1 MTKQPESL
9 AAMSRPIDDLK
20 AEFGDIIERTRA
32 GLSEL
37 LGTKIYIS
45 EWAASD
51 GYLLDINLRPDKKH
65 PALTL
70 SATYV
75 DKARNE
81 FSVMRVVEYNPQ
93 TGALK
98 TMHNELLEV
107 PPVYQGRHAAD
118 VVNRHIAGEFRKLGG
133 RRIEM
138 HANLNAGGYAWLRKG
153 VFPASKSELDR
164 IVSASNI
171 PETSKQKWLSW
182 DYETAKRTMLD
193 KRAAQEFKPAFTGS
207 SWHGSVDIKTANAFN
222 VFTDSNVTDDKTVN
236 EQWQSEIITRSVRYG
251 QFAES
256 LSDRVAEMLD
266 SVSDRILS
274 KLSKSMENP
283 TRAQARMIDIA
294 DAIAALRAERWT
306 DVDKLVTETAIKLA
320 RAEAAATQDW
330 LAARLPVRVD
340 TLLPSARTLTSVV
353 TARPFHGRLLADWL
367 DRLSD
372 NDAARVR
379 NAVQTGIVSGQSAAQ
394 IARDIT
400 DGITAKR
407 TDAEIRSVV
416 RTAVSHIS
424 NASRE
429 QFFSE
434 NKELFSTELFV
445 ATLDSRTSPICR
457 ALDGQRFAI
466 GEGQRPPLH
475 FNCRSVRVAVFD
487 AALGERP
494 SNPATERQLLAEFNR
509 ENGLD
514 ARTRDKLPHGMKGK
528 FDKFAIKRKREIIG
542 QIPAKTN
549 YEKWLR
555 EQSDE
560 FQNEVL
566 GIKRAKLFRD
576 GDLEL
581 KDFVRPDGKQI
592 SLADLYK
599 EYEATFKRLGIEL

>member
-1 MTKQPESL
+1 ML
-9 AAMSRPIDDLK
+9 RPIDELRD
-20 AEFGDIIERTRA
+20 AFGDIIERTRA

-107 PPVYQGRHAAD
+107 PPVYQGHHAAD
-118 VVNRHIAGEFRKLGG
+118 VVNRHMAGEFRKLGG
-133 RRIEM
+133 RHIEM

-164 IVSASNI
+164 IVSVSNI
-171 PETSKQKWLSW
+171 PESSKQKWLSW
-182 DYETAKRTMLD
+182 DYETAKRKMLD
-193 KRAAQEFKPAFTGS
+193 KQSAQEFKPAFVGS
-207 SWHGSVDIKTANAFN
+207 SWRGGVDIKSANAFN
-222 VFTDSNVTDDKTVN
+222 VFTGSRISDDKTVN
-236 EQWQSEIITRSVRYG
+236 EQWQSEVIARSVRYE

-266 SVSDRILS
+266 SVSDRIIS

-306 DVDKLVTETAIKLA
+306 DVDKLVTETAIKLS

-330 LAARLPVRVD
+330 LTARLPVRVD
-340 TLLPSARTLTSVV
+340 TLLPSARTMQSVV
-353 TARPFHGRLLADWL
+353 TTRPFHGRLLSGWL

-379 NAVQTGIVSGQSAAQ
+379 NAVQTGIVAGQSAAQ

-416 RTAVSHIS
+416 RTAVAHIS

-434 NKELFSTELFV
+434 NKEIFTEELFV

-475 FNCRSVRVAVFD
+475 FNCRSIRVVIFSE
-487 AALGERP
+487 ALGARP
-494 SNPATERQLLAEFNR
+494 SNPATESRLLDEFNK

-514 ARTRDKLPHGMKGK
+514 AKTRDKLPHGMKGK
-528 FDKFAIKRKREIIG
+528 FDKFATKRKREIIG

-599 EYEATFKRLGIEL
+599 EYESTFKRLGIEL

>member
-1 MTKQPESL
+1 MTKQSESL

-20 AEFGDIIERTRA
+20 AAFGDIIERTRA
-32 GLSEL
+32 SLSEL

-107 PPVYQGRHAAD
+107 PPVYQGHHAAD
-118 VVNRHIAGEFRKLGG
+118 VVNRHMAGEFRKLGG
-133 RRIEM
+133 RHIEM

-164 IVSASNI
+164 IVSVSNI
-171 PETSKQKWLSW
+171 PESSKQKWLSW
-182 DYETAKRTMLD
+182 DYETAKRKMLD
-193 KRAAQEFKPAFTGS
+193 KQSAQEFKPAFVGS
-207 SWHGSVDIKTANAFN
+207 SWRGGVDIKSANAFN
-222 VFTDSNVTDDKTVN
+222 VFTGSRISDDKTVN
-236 EQWQSEIITRSVRYG
+236 EQWQSEVIARSVRYE

-266 SVSDRILS
+266 SISDRIIS

-306 DVDKLVTETAIKLA
+306 DVDKLVTETAIKLS

-330 LAARLPVRVD
+330 LTTRLPVRVD
-340 TLLPSARTLTSVV
+340 TLLPSARTMRSVV
-353 TARPFHGRLLADWL
+353 TERPFHGRLLSGWL

-434 NKELFSTELFV
+434 NKEIFTEELFV

-466 GEGQRPPLH
+466 GEGLRPPLH
-475 FNCRSVRVAVFD
+475 FNCRSVRVAVFSE
-487 AALGERP
+487 ALGERP
-494 SNPATERQLLAEFNR
+494 SNPATESRLLDEFNK

-514 ARTRDKLPHGMKGK
+514 AKTRDKLPHGMKGK
-528 FDKFAIKRKREIIG
+528 FDKFATKRKREIIG

-581 KDFVRPDGKQI
+581 TDFVRPDGKQI

-599 EYEATFKRLGIEL
+599 DYEATFKRLGIEL

>member
-1 MTKQPESL
+1 
-9 AAMSRPIDDLK
+9 MSRPIDDLK
-20 AEFGDIIERTRA
+20 AVFGDIIERTRA

-107 PPVYQGRHAAD
+107 PPVYQGHHAAD
-118 VVNRHIAGEFRKLGG
+118 VVNRHMAGEFRKLGG
-133 RRIEM
+133 RYIEM

-164 IVSASNI
+164 IVSVSNI
-171 PETSKQKWLSW
+171 PESSKQKWLSW
-182 DYETAKRTMLD
+182 DYETAKRKMLD
-193 KRAAQEFKPAFTGS
+193 KQSAQEFKPAFVGS
-207 SWHGSVDIKTANAFN
+207 SWRGGVDIKSANAFN
-222 VFTDSNVTDDKTVN
+222 VFTGSRISDDKTVN
-236 EQWQSEIITRSVRYG
+236 EQWQSEVIARSVRYE

-266 SVSDRILS
+266 SISDRIIS

-306 DVDKLVTETAIKLA
+306 DVDKLVTETAIKLS
-320 RAEAAATQDW
+320 RAEAAAMQDW
-330 LAARLPVRVD
+330 LTARLPVRVD
-340 TLLPSARTLTSVV
+340 TLLPSARTMQSVV
-353 TARPFHGRLLADWL
+353 TTRPFHGRLLSGWL

-416 RTAVSHIS
+416 RTAVAHIS

-434 NKELFSTELFV
+434 NKEIFTEELFV

-475 FNCRSVRVAVFD
+475 FNCRSIRVAIFSE
-487 AALGERP
+487 ALGARP
-494 SNPATERQLLAEFNR
+494 SNPATESRLLDEFNK

-514 ARTRDKLPHGMKGK
+514 AKTRDKLPHGMKGK
-528 FDKFAIKRKREIIG
+528 FDKFATKRKREIIG

-599 EYEATFKRLGIEL
+599 DYEATFKRLGIEL

>member
-1 MTKQPESL
+1 MTKQSESL
-9 AAMSRPIDDLK
+9 AAMPRPIDDLK
-20 AEFGDIIERTRA
+20 AAFGDIIERTRA
-32 GLSEL
+32 SLSEL

-107 PPVYQGRHAAD
+107 PPVYQGHHAAD
-118 VVNRHIAGEFRKLGG
+118 VVNRHMAGEFRKLGG
-133 RRIEM
+133 RHIEM

-164 IVSASNI
+164 IVSVSNI
-171 PETSKQKWLSW
+171 PESSKQKWLSW
-182 DYETAKRTMLD
+182 DYETAKRKMLD
-193 KRAAQEFKPAFTGS
+193 KQSAQEFKPAFVGS
-207 SWHGSVDIKTANAFN
+207 SWRGGVDIKSANAFN
-222 VFTDSNVTDDKTVN
+222 VFTGSRISDDKTVN
-236 EQWQSEIITRSVRYG
+236 EQWQSEVIARSVRYE

-266 SVSDRILS
+266 SISDRIIS

-306 DVDKLVTETAIKLA
+306 DVDKLVTETAIKLS

-330 LAARLPVRVD
+330 LTTRLPVRVD
-340 TLLPSARTLTSVV
+340 TLLPSARTMRSVV
-353 TARPFHGRLLADWL
+353 TERPFHGRLLSGWL

-434 NKELFSTELFV
+434 NKEIFTEELFV

-466 GEGQRPPLH
+466 GEGLRPPLH
-475 FNCRSVRVAVFD
+475 FNCRSVRVAVFSE
-487 AALGERP
+487 ALGERP
-494 SNPATERQLLAEFNR
+494 SNPATESRLLDEFNK

-514 ARTRDKLPHGMKGK
+514 AKTRDKLPHGMKGK
-528 FDKFAIKRKREIIG
+528 FDKFATKRKREIIG

-599 EYEATFKRLGIEL
+599 DYEATFKRLGIEL

>member
-1 MTKQPESL
+1 
-9 AAMSRPIDDLK
+9 MSKPIEQLRELFPQI
-20 AEFGDIIERTRA
+20 AERTRA
-32 GLSEL
+32 GLQDL
-37 LGTKIYIS
+37 LNTKMYLN
-45 EWAASD
+45 EYAASL
-51 GYLLDINLRPDKKH
+51 GYLLDDNMRPDKQH

-70 SATYV
+70 SASYV
-75 DKARNE
+75 DRAGRE
-81 FSVMRVVEYNPQ
+81 VSTMRVVEYSPK
-93 TGALK
+93 TGQLK
-98 TMHNELLEV
+98 TMHMELLWV
-107 PPVYQGRHAAD
+107 PVEYQGHGVAD
-118 VVNRHIAGEFRKLGG
+118 VVNRELVGKFRKLGG
-133 RRIEM
+133 RYIQM
-138 HANLNAGGYAWLRKG
+138 HANLDAGGYAWLRKG
-153 VFPASKSELDR
+153 VFPADKAELDR
-164 IVSASNI
+164 IIRLSDL
-171 PETSKQKWLSW
+171 PESSKRKWLGM
-182 DYETAKRTMLD
+182 DYATAKRTMLD
-193 KRAAQEFKPAFTGS
+193 KQSAQEFKSAFVGS
-207 SWHGSVDIKTANAFN
+207 HWSGGVDVKTADAFN
-222 VFTDSNVTDDKTVN
+222 LYTNSRVSDDKTVN
-236 EQWQSEIITRSVRYG
+236 EQWQSEIISRSVRYE

-256 LSDRVAEMLD
+256 LADRVAEMLD
-266 SVSDRILS
+266 GVSDTIAGKIARAL
-274 KLSKSMENP
+274 ENP

-306 DVDKLVTETAIKLA
+306 DVNKLVMETAIKLS

-340 TLLPSARTLTSVV
+340 TLLPSVRTMTSVV
-353 TARPFHGRLLADWL
+353 TTRPFHGRQLSGWL

-372 NDAARVR
+372 NDAVRVR
-379 NAVQTGIVSGQSAAQ
+379 NAVQTGIVAGQSAAQ
-394 IARDIT
+394 IVRDIT

-416 RTAVSHIS
+416 RTAISHIS

-429 QFFSE
+429 QFFNE
-434 NKELFSTELFV
+434 NKELFAEELFV

-487 AALGERP
+487 QALGERP
-494 SNPATERQLLAEFNR
+494 SNPATEHQLLAEFNR

-514 ARTRDKLPHGMKGK
+514 ATSRGKLPHGMKGK
-528 FDKFAIKRKREIIG
+528 FDKFAAKRKREIIG

-599 EYEATFKRLGIEL
+599 DYETTFKRLGIEL

>member
-1 MTKQPESL
+1 
-9 AAMSRPIDDLK
+9 MSRPIDDLK
-20 AEFGDIIERTRA
+20 AAFGDIIERTRA

-107 PPVYQGRHAAD
+107 PPVYQGHHAAD
-118 VVNRHIAGEFRKLGG
+118 VVNRHMAGEFRKLGG
-133 RRIEM
+133 RYIEM

-153 VFPASKSELDR
+153 VFPSSKSELDR
-164 IVSASNI
+164 IVSVSNI
-171 PETSKQKWLSW
+171 PESSKQKWLSW
-182 DYETAKRTMLD
+182 DYETAKRKMLD
-193 KRAAQEFKPAFTGS
+193 KQSSQEFKPAFVGS
-207 SWHGSVDIKTANAFN
+207 SWRGGVDIKSANAFN
-222 VFTDSNVTDDKTVN
+222 VFTGSRISDDKTVN
-236 EQWQSEIITRSVRYG
+236 EQWQSEIIARSVRYE

-266 SVSDRILS
+266 SISDRIIS

-283 TRAQARMIDIA
+283 TRAQTRMIDIA

-306 DVDKLVTETAIKLA
+306 DVDKLMTETAIKLA

-330 LAARLPVRVD
+330 LSARLPVRVD
-340 TLLPSARTLTSVV
+340 TLLPSARTLTSAA
-353 TARPFHGRLLADWL
+353 TARPFHGRLLSGWL

-379 NAVQTGIVSGQSAAQ
+379 NAVQTGIVAGQSAAQ

-434 NKELFSTELFV
+434 NKEIFAEELFV

-487 AALGERP
+487 QALGERP
-494 SNPATERQLLAEFNR
+494 SNPATERQLLEEFTR
-509 ENGLD
+509 DNGLS
-514 ARTRDKLPHGMKGK
+514 AKTRDKLPHGMKGK
-528 FDKFAIKRKREIIG
+528 FDKFATKRKREIIG

-592 SLADLYK
+592 SIADLYK
-599 EYEATFKRLGIEL
+599 DYEATFKRLGIEL

>member
-1 MTKQPESL
+1 
-9 AAMSRPIDDLK
+9 MSRPIDDLK
-20 AEFGDIIERTRA
+20 AAFGDIIERTRA
-32 GLSEL
+32 GLAEL
-37 LGTKIYIS
+37 LGTKIYVN
-45 EWAASD
+45 EWAVSD

-70 SATYV
+70 SVTYV

-107 PPVYQGRHAAD
+107 PPVYQGHHAAD
-118 VVNRHIAGEFRKLGG
+118 VVNRHMAGEFRKLGG
-133 RRIEM
+133 RHIEM

-164 IVSASNI
+164 IVSVSNI
-171 PETSKQKWLSW
+171 PESSKQKWLSW
-182 DYETAKRTMLD
+182 DYETAKRKMLD
-193 KRAAQEFKPAFTGS
+193 KQSAQEFKPAFVGS
-207 SWHGSVDIKTANAFN
+207 SWRGGVDIKSANAFN
-222 VFTDSNVTDDKTVN
+222 VFTGSRISDDKTVN
-236 EQWQSEIITRSVRYG
+236 EQWQSEVIARSVRYE

-266 SVSDRILS
+266 SISDRIIS

-306 DVDKLVTETAIKLA
+306 DVDKLVTETAIKLS

-330 LAARLPVRVD
+330 LTTRLPVRVD
-340 TLLPSARTLTSVV
+340 TLLPSARTLSSVV
-353 TARPFHGRLLADWL
+353 TTRPFHGRLLSGWL

-379 NAVQTGIVSGQSAAQ
+379 NAVQTGIVAGQSASQ

-416 RTAVSHIS
+416 RTAVAHIS

-434 NKELFSTELFV
+434 NKEIFTEELFV

-475 FNCRSVRVAVFD
+475 FNCRSIRVAVFSE
-487 AALGERP
+487 ALGERP
-494 SNPATERQLLAEFNR
+494 SNPATERQLLDEFNR

-514 ARTRDKLPHGMKGK
+514 VKSRDKLPHGMKGK
-528 FDKFAIKRKREIIG
+528 FDKFATKRKREIIG

-555 EQSDE
+555 DQSDE

-566 GIKRAKLFRD
+566 GIKRARLFRD

>member
-1 MTKQPESL
+1 
-9 AAMSRPIDDLK
+9 MSRPIDDLK
-20 AEFGDIIERTRA
+20 AAFGDIIERTRS
-32 GLSEL
+32 GLAEL
-37 LGTKIYIS
+37 LGTKIYIN
-45 EWAASD
+45 EWAVSD

-107 PPVYQGRHAAD
+107 PPVYQGHHAAD
-118 VVNRHIAGEFRKLGG
+118 VVNRHMAGEFRKLGG
-133 RRIEM
+133 RHIEM
-138 HANLNAGGYAWLRKG
+138 YANLNAGGYAWLRKG

-164 IVSASNI
+164 IISVSNI
-171 PETSKQKWLSW
+171 PETSKQKWMSW
-182 DYETAKRTMLD
+182 DYETAKRNMLD
-193 KRAAQEFKPAFTGS
+193 KRAAQEFKPAFVGS
-207 SWHGSVDIKTANAFN
+207 SWRGGVDIKSANAFN
-222 VFTDSNVTDDKTVN
+222 LYTNSNVSDDKTVN
-236 EQWQSEIITRSVRYG
+236 DQWQSEIISRSVRYE

-283 TRAQARMIDIA
+283 TRAQARMIDVA

-330 LAARLPVRVD
+330 LTARLPVRVD
-340 TLLPSARTLTSVV
+340 TLLPSARTMTSVV
-353 TARPFHGRLLADWL
+353 TARPFHGRLLAGWL

-416 RTAVSHIS
+416 RTAVAHIS

-434 NKELFSTELFV
+434 NKEIFTEELFV

-487 AALGERP
+487 AVLGERP

-514 ARTRDKLPHGMKGK
+514 AASRDKLPHGMKGK
-528 FDKFAIKRKREIIG
+528 FDKFATKRKREIIG

>member
-1 MTKQPESL
+1 
-9 AAMSRPIDDLK
+9 MSRPIDDLK
-20 AEFGDIIERTRA
+20 AAFGDIIERTRA

-107 PPVYQGRHAAD
+107 PPVYQGHHAAD
-118 VVNRHIAGEFRKLGG
+118 VVNRHMAGEFRKLGG
-133 RRIEM
+133 RHIEM

-164 IVSASNI
+164 IVSVSNI
-171 PETSKQKWLSW
+171 PESSKQKWLSW
-182 DYETAKRTMLD
+182 DYETAKRKMLD
-193 KRAAQEFKPAFTGS
+193 KQSAQEFKPAFVGS
-207 SWHGSVDIKTANAFN
+207 SWRGGVDIKSVNAFN
-222 VFTDSNVTDDKTVN
+222 VFTGSRISDDKTVN
-236 EQWQSEIITRSVRYG
+236 EQWQSEVIARSVRYE

-266 SVSDRILS
+266 SISERIIS

-306 DVDKLVTETAIKLA
+306 DVDKLVTETAIKLS

-330 LAARLPVRVD
+330 LTTRLPVRVD
-340 TLLPSARTLTSVV
+340 TLLPSARTMRSVV
-353 TARPFHGRLLADWL
+353 TERPFHGRLLSGWL

-379 NAVQTGIVSGQSAAQ
+379 NAVQTGIVAGQSAGQ

-416 RTAVSHIS
+416 RTAVAHIS

-434 NKELFSTELFV
+434 NKELFASELFV

-487 AALGERP
+487 AALGDRP

-514 ARTRDKLPHGMKGK
+514 ATSRDKLPHGMKGK
-528 FDKFAIKRKREIIG
+528 FDKFATKRKREIIG

-599 EYEATFKRLGIEL
+599 EYESTFKRLGIKL

>member
-1 MTKQPESL
+1 
-9 AAMSRPIDDLK
+9 MSRPIDELRD
-20 AEFGDIIERTRA
+20 AFGDIIERTRA
-32 GLSEL
+32 GLAEL
-37 LGTKIYIS
+37 LGTKIYVN
-45 EWAASD
+45 EWAVSD

-107 PPVYQGRHAAD
+107 PPVYQGHHAAD
-118 VVNRHIAGEFRKLGG
+118 VVNRHMAGEFRKLGG
-133 RRIEM
+133 RHIEM

-164 IVSASNI
+164 IVSVSNI
-171 PETSKQKWLSW
+171 PESSKQKWLSW
-182 DYETAKRTMLD
+182 DYETAKRKMLD
-193 KRAAQEFKPAFTGS
+193 KQSAQEFKPAFVGS
-207 SWHGSVDIKTANAFN
+207 SWRGGVDIKSANAFN
-222 VFTDSNVTDDKTVN
+222 VFTGSRISDDKTVN
-236 EQWQSEIITRSVRYG
+236 EQWQSEVIARSVRYE

-266 SVSDRILS
+266 SVSDRIIS
-274 KLSKSMENP
+274 KLSKSLENP
-283 TRAQARMIDIA
+283 TRAQARMIDVA
-294 DAIAALRAERWT
+294 DAIAALRAERWV

-330 LAARLPVRVD
+330 LTTRLPVRVD
-340 TLLPSARTLTSVV
+340 TLLPSARTLNSVV
-353 TARPFHGRLLADWL
+353 TARPFHGRLLSGWL

-416 RTAVSHIS
+416 RTAVAHIS

-434 NKELFSTELFV
+434 NKKLFASELFV

-487 AALGERP
+487 ATLGDRP
-494 SNPATERQLLAEFNR
+494 SNPATERQLLGEFNR

-514 ARTRDKLPHGMKGK
+514 ATSRDKLPHGMKGK
-528 FDKFAIKRKREIIG
+528 FDKFATKRKREIIG

-581 KDFVRPDGKQI
+581 KDFVRPDGMQI

-599 EYEATFKRLGIEL
+599 EYESTFKRLGIEL

>member
-1 MTKQPESL
+1 
-9 AAMSRPIDDLK
+9 MSKPIERLQELFPQI
-20 AEFGDIIERTRA
+20 AERTRA
-32 GLSEL
+32 GLQDL
-37 LGTKIYIS
+37 LGTKMYLN
-45 EWAASD
+45 EYAASL
-51 GYLLDINLRPDKKH
+51 GYLLDDNMRPDKQH

-70 SATYV
+70 SASYV
-75 DKARNE
+75 DRSGRE
-81 FSVMRVVEYNPQ
+81 VSTMRVVEYSPK
-93 TGALK
+93 TGQLK
-98 TMHNELLEV
+98 TMHMELLWV
-107 PPVYQGRHAAD
+107 PVEYQGQGVAD
-118 VVNRHIAGEFRKLGG
+118 VVNRELVGEFRKLGG
-133 RRIEM
+133 RHIAM
-138 HANLNAGGYAWLRKG
+138 HANLDAGGYAWLRKG
-153 VFPASKSELDR
+153 VFPASKAELDR
-164 IVSASNI
+164 IIRLSDL
-171 PETSKQKWLSW
+171 PESSKRKWLEM
-182 DYETAKRTMLD
+182 DYATAKRTMLD
-193 KRAAQEFKPAFTGS
+193 KQSAQEFKSAFVGS
-207 SWHGSVDIKTANAFN
+207 HWSGGVDVKTADAFN
-222 VFTDSNVTDDKTVN
+222 LYTGSNVTDDKTVN
-236 EQWQSEIITRSVRYG
+236 EQWQSEIISRSVRYE
-251 QFAES
+251 QFAEA
-256 LSDRVAEMLD
+256 LSDRVAQMLD
-266 SVSDRILS
+266 DVSDAIAS
-274 KLSKSMENP
+274 KLARSLENP

-330 LAARLPVRVD
+330 MTTRLPVRVD
-340 TLLPSARTLTSVV
+340 TLLPSARTMTSVV
-353 TARPFHGRLLADWL
+353 TARPFHGRLLSGWL

-379 NAVQTGIVSGQSAAQ
+379 NAVQTGIVAGQSASQ

-416 RTAVSHIS
+416 RTAVAHIS

-429 QFFSE
+429 QFFNE
-434 NKELFSTELFV
+434 NKEIFTEELFV

-475 FNCRSVRVAVFD
+475 FNCRSIRVAVFSE
-487 AALGERP
+487 ALGERP
-494 SNPATERQLLAEFNR
+494 SNPATERQLLDEFNK

-514 ARTRDKLPHGMKGK
+514 ARSRDKLPHGMKGK
-528 FDKFAIKRKREIIG
+528 FDKFATKRKREIIG

-599 EYEATFKRLGIEL
+599 EYEETFKRLGIEL

>member
-1 MTKQPESL
+1 
-9 AAMSRPIDDLK
+9 MSRPIDDLK
-20 AEFGDIIERTRA
+20 AAFGDIIERTRA

-107 PPVYQGRHAAD
+107 PPVYQGHHAAD
-118 VVNRHIAGEFRKLGG
+118 VVNRHMAGEFRKLGG
-133 RRIEM
+133 RHIEM

-153 VFPASKSELDR
+153 VFPSSKSELDR
-164 IVSASNI
+164 IVSVSNI
-171 PETSKQKWLSW
+171 PESSKQKWLSW
-182 DYETAKRTMLD
+182 DYETAKRKMLD
-193 KRAAQEFKPAFTGS
+193 KQSAQEFKPAFVGS
-207 SWHGSVDIKTANAFN
+207 SWRGGVDIKSANAFN
-222 VFTDSNVTDDKTVN
+222 VFTGSRISDDKTVN
-236 EQWQSEIITRSVRYG
+236 EQWQSEVIARSVRYE

-266 SVSDRILS
+266 SVSDRIIS
-274 KLSKSMENP
+274 KLSKSLENP
-283 TRAQARMIDIA
+283 TRAQARMIDVA
-294 DAIAALRAERWT
+294 DAIAALRAERWV

-330 LAARLPVRVD
+330 LTTRLPVRVD
-340 TLLPSARTLTSVV
+340 TLLPSARTMQSVV
-353 TARPFHGRLLADWL
+353 TTRPFHGRLLSGWL

-379 NAVQTGIVSGQSAAQ
+379 NAVQTGIVAGQSAGQ

-434 NKELFSTELFV
+434 NKELFAEELFV

-487 AALGERP
+487 AALGDRS

-514 ARTRDKLPHGMKGK
+514 ATSRDKLPHGMKGK
-528 FDKFAIKRKREIIG
+528 FDKFATKRKREIIG

-599 EYEATFKRLGIEL
+599 DYEATFKRLGIEL

>member
-1 MTKQPESL
+1 
-9 AAMSRPIDDLK
+9 MSRPIDDLK
-20 AEFGDIIERTRA
+20 AAFGDIIERTRA
-32 GLSEL
+32 GLSGL

-45 EWAASD
+45 EWAVSD
-51 GYLLDINLRPDKKH
+51 GYLLDINLHPDKKH

-107 PPVYQGRHAAD
+107 PPVYQGHHAAD
-118 VVNRHIAGEFRKLGG
+118 VVNRHMAGEFRKLGG
-133 RRIEM
+133 RHIEM

-164 IVSASNI
+164 IVSVSNI
-171 PETSKQKWLSW
+171 PESSKQKWLSW
-182 DYETAKRTMLD
+182 DYETAKRKMLD
-193 KRAAQEFKPAFTGS
+193 KQSAQEFKPAFVGS
-207 SWHGSVDIKTANAFN
+207 SWRGGVDIKSANAFN
-222 VFTDSNVTDDKTVN
+222 VFTGSRISDDKTVN
-236 EQWQSEIITRSVRYG
+236 EQWQSEVIARSVRYE

-266 SVSDRILS
+266 SVSDRIIS
-274 KLSKSMENP
+274 KLSKSLENP
-283 TRAQARMIDIA
+283 TRAQARMIDVA
-294 DAIAALRAERWT
+294 DAIAALRAERWV
-306 DVDKLVTETAIKLA
+306 DVDKLVTETAIKLS

-330 LAARLPVRVD
+330 LTTRLPVRVD

-353 TARPFHGRLLADWL
+353 TARPFHGRLLSGWL

-416 RTAVSHIS
+416 RTAVAHIS

-434 NKELFSTELFV
+434 NKELFASELFV

-487 AALGERP
+487 AALGDRP

-514 ARTRDKLPHGMKGK
+514 AASRDKLPHGTKGK
-528 FDKFAIKRKREIIG
+528 FDKFAAKRKREIIG

-599 EYEATFKRLGIEL
+599 EYESTFKRLGIEL

>member
-1 MTKQPESL
+1 
-9 AAMSRPIDDLK
+9 MSKPIEQLQELFPQI
-20 AEFGDIIERTRA
+20 AERTRA
-32 GLSEL
+32 GLQNL
-37 LGTKIYIS
+37 LDTKMYLNEYATS
-45 EWAASD
+45 L
-51 GYLLDINLRPDKKH
+51 GYLLDANLRSDKQH

-70 SATYV
+70 SASYV
-75 DKARNE
+75 DRAGRE
-81 FSVMRVVEYNPQ
+81 VSTMRVVEYSPK
-93 TGALK
+93 TGQLK
-98 TMHNELLEV
+98 TMHMELLWV
-107 PPVYQGRHAAD
+107 PPEYQGQGVAD
-118 VVNRHIAGEFRKLGG
+118 VVNRELVGEFRKLGG
-133 RRIEM
+133 RHIAM
-138 HANLNAGGYAWLRKG
+138 HANLDTGGYAWLRKG
-153 VFPASKSELDR
+153 VFPVDKAELDR
-164 IVSASNI
+164 IVRLSDL
-171 PETSKQKWLSW
+171 PESSKQKWLRM
-182 DYETAKRTMLD
+182 DYATAKRTMLD
-193 KRAAQEFKPAFTGS
+193 KQSAQEFKSAFVGS
-207 SWHGSVDIKTANAFN
+207 HWSGGADIKTADAFN
-222 VFTDSNVTDDKTVN
+222 LYTGSNVSDDKTVN
-236 EQWQSEIITRSVRYG
+236 EQWQSEIISRSVRYE
-251 QFAES
+251 QFAEA
-256 LSDRVAEMLD
+256 LSDRVAQMLND
-266 SVSDRILS
+266 VSDSIAS
-274 KLSKSMENP
+274 KLARALENP
-283 TRAQARMIDIA
+283 TKAQARMIDIA
-294 DAIAALRAERWT
+294 DAIAALRAERWA

-320 RAEAAATQDW
+320 RAEVAATQDW

-353 TARPFHGRLLADWL
+353 TARPFHGRLLSGWL

-379 NAVQTGIVSGQSAAQ
+379 NAVQTGIVAGQSASQ

-416 RTAVSHIS
+416 RTAVAHIS

-434 NKELFSTELFV
+434 NKELFTEELFV

-475 FNCRSVRVAVFD
+475 FNCRSIRVAVFS

-494 SNPATERQLLAEFNR
+494 SNPATERQLLDEFNK

-514 ARTRDKLPHGMKGK
+514 ARSRDKLPHGMKGK
-528 FDKFAIKRKREIIG
+528 FDKFATKRKREIIG

-560 FQNEVL
+560 FQDEVL

-592 SLADLYK
+592 GLADLYK
-599 EYEATFKRLGIEL
+599 DYEATFKRLGIEL

>member
-1 MTKQPESL
+1 
-9 AAMSRPIDDLK
+9 MSRPIDDLK
-20 AEFGDIIERTRA
+20 AAFGDIIERTRA

-107 PPVYQGRHAAD
+107 PPVYQGHHAAD
-118 VVNRHIAGEFRKLGG
+118 VVNRHMAGEFRKLGG
-133 RRIEM
+133 RYIEM

-164 IVSASNI
+164 IVSVSNI
-171 PETSKQKWLSW
+171 PESSKQKWLSW
-182 DYETAKRTMLD
+182 DYETAKRKMLD
-193 KRAAQEFKPAFTGS
+193 KQSAQEFKPAFVGS
-207 SWHGSVDIKTANAFN
+207 SWRGGVDIKSANAFN
-222 VFTDSNVTDDKTVN
+222 VFTGSRISDDKTVN
-236 EQWQSEIITRSVRYG
+236 EQWQSEVIARSVRYE

-266 SVSDRILS
+266 SVSDRIIS
-274 KLSKSMENP
+274 KLSKSLENP
-283 TRAQARMIDIA
+283 TRAQARMIDVA
-294 DAIAALRAERWT
+294 DAIAALRAERWV

-330 LAARLPVRVD
+330 LTTRLPVRVD
-340 TLLPSARTLTSVV
+340 TLLPSARTLISVA
-353 TARPFHGRLLADWL
+353 TARPFHGRLLSGWL

-379 NAVQTGIVSGQSAAQ
+379 NAVQAGIVSGQSAAQ

-416 RTAVSHIS
+416 RTAVAHIS

-434 NKELFSTELFV
+434 NKEIFTEELFV

-487 AALGERP
+487 AALGTRP
-494 SNPATERQLLAEFNR
+494 SNPATESRLLDEFNK

-514 ARTRDKLPHGMKGK
+514 AKTRDKLPHGMKGK
-528 FDKFAIKRKREIIG
+528 FDKFATKRKREIIG

-599 EYEATFKRLGIEL
+599 DYEATFKRLGIEL

>member
-1 MTKQPESL
+1 MP
-9 AAMSRPIDDLK
+9 RPIDDLK
-20 AEFGDIIERTRA
+20 AAFGDIIERTRA

-51 GYLLDINLRPDKKH
+51 GYLLDVNLRPDKKH

-75 DKARNE
+75 DKAGNE

-107 PPVYQGRHAAD
+107 PPVYQGHHAAD
-118 VVNRHIAGEFRKLGG
+118 VVNRHMAGEFRKLGG
-133 RRIEM
+133 RHIEM

-164 IVSASNI
+164 IVSVSNI
-171 PETSKQKWLSW
+171 PESSKQKWLSW
-182 DYETAKRTMLD
+182 DYETAKRKMLD
-193 KRAAQEFKPAFTGS
+193 KQSAQEFKPAFVGS
-207 SWHGSVDIKTANAFN
+207 SWRGGVDIKSANAFN
-222 VFTDSNVTDDKTVN
+222 VFTGSRISDDKTVN
-236 EQWQSEIITRSVRYG
+236 EQWQSEVIARSVRYE

-266 SVSDRILS
+266 SVSDRIIS
-274 KLSKSMENP
+274 KLSKSLENP
-283 TRAQARMIDIA
+283 TRAQARMIDVA

-306 DVDKLVTETAIKLA
+306 NVDKLVTETAIKLS

-353 TARPFHGRLLADWL
+353 TTRPFHGRLLSGWL
-367 DRLSD
+367 DRLRD

-379 NAVQTGIVSGQSAAQ
+379 NAVQTGIVAGQSAGQ

-434 NKELFSTELFV
+434 NKELFAEELFV

-475 FNCRSVRVAVFD
+475 FNCRSIRVAVFSE
-487 AALGERP
+487 ALGERP

-514 ARTRDKLPHGMKGK
+514 ATSRDKLPHGMKGK
-528 FDKFAIKRKREIIG
+528 FDKFATKRKREIIG

-599 EYEATFKRLGIEL
+599 EYESTFKRLGIEL